1 FGDKLSAKSHSELVA
16 VLRDLGFL
24 VSPLF
29 EVAQNYDEIIR
40 AYEKALSER
49 ANLPFEVDGLVVKVN
64 EHRFQEE
71 LGFRSRSPKWAVAFK
86 FPPNEAYTKVK
97 EVCFQVGRTGAI
109 TPVCI
114 FEPVFLSGAKLSRA
128 TLHNIED
135 LTRKDIRIG
144 DTIVVRR
151 QGDVIPYVVGVVPE
165 KRTGHEKQVEIPS
178 ECPECGSLLQK
189 RGQAGVFCENS
200 LCPAK
205 LEAYLEYIFSKNCL
219 NLEGFGSKIGQKLLN
234 FGIIKSFADVFTLS
248 RDDFLKLPGFK
259 NKLATKLVDEIKN
272 KTQNVE
278 LWRFINTLGIPHVGR
293 ETSKLLADRFVEIEK
308 LERASYEEL
317 ISVSGIGPETAGSI
331 INFFKSY
338 SWKEWK
344 SILGKGLIKLAKSKS
359 QHKSSAL
366 AGKVFVL
373 TGALEDFTRDQA
385 RAIIEEKGGK
395 VSETVSKK
403 TDYVVVGKDPGSK
416 LQKAKEL
423 NVSLI
428 NEEEFKKLINN

>member
-1 FGDKLSAKSHSELVA
+1 
-16 VLRDLGFL
+16 R
-24 VSPLF
+24 
-29 EVAQNYDEIIR
+29 NYDEIIR

-151 QGDVIPYVVGVVPE
+151 QGDVIPYVVGIVQE
-165 KRTGHEKQVEIPS
+165 IRTGHEKRIEIPS
-178 ECPECGSLLQK
+178 ECPQCGSLLRK
-189 RGQAGVFCENS
+189 RGQAGVYCENP

-234 FGIIKSFADVFTLS
+234 FGIIKSFSDVFTLS

-308 LERASYEEL
+308 LERATYEEL